1 MKFTK
6 LNNKS
11 DENFFTE
18 FKSWLQ
24 SDLSLVNKTIFENLN
39 NDSTLISDLSNHII
53 NAGGKENKTII
64 ILTVAKLC
72 KYSGKDIN
80 LASVIE
86 FIHTATLLHDDVV
99 DNSTK
104 RRGEKTANVVWG
116 NKSSILVGDF
126 LLSKAFK
133 ILVTDGSLKCIDIIS
148 KASEKFLM
156 RSQTIN
162 ERRKSKS
169 WRN

>member
-1 MKFTK
+1 MKIFI
-6 LNNKS
+6 
-11 DENFFTE
+11 E

-53 NAGGKENKTII
+53 NAGGKRIRPLLT
-64 ILTVAKLC
+64 LTVAKLC
-72 KYSGKDIN
+72 KYSGKRHIN

-104 RRGEKTANVVWG
+104 RRGKKQLMLFGV
-116 NKSSILVGDF
+116 
-126 LLSKAFK
+126 
-133 ILVTDGSLKCIDIIS
+133 IS
-148 KASEKFLM
+148 QVYWSEIFY
-156 RSQTIN
+156 
-162 ERRKSKS
+162 
-169 WRN
+169 

>member
-53 NAGGKENKTII
+53 NAGGKRIRPLLT
-64 ILTVAKLC
+64 LTVAKLC
-72 KYSGKDIN
+72 KYSGKRHIN
-80 LASVIE
+80 WHQSLNL
-86 FIHTATLLHDDVV
+86 FILPLFFTMMLSIIAQKD
-99 DNSTK
+99 
-104 RRGEKTANVVWG
+104 GGKTANVVWG
-116 NKSSILVGDF
+116 NKSSILVGV
-126 LLSKAFK
+126 LLSKA
-133 ILVTDGSLKCIDIIS
+133 L
-148 KASEKFLM
+148 
-156 RSQTIN
+156 
-162 ERRKSKS
+162 KS
-169 WRN
+169 WTDDP

>member
-53 NAGGKENKTII
+53 NAGGKFVDIPCIEDGNLITSPHYKYNGEWM
-64 ILTVAKLC
+64 KL
-72 KYSGKDIN
+72 
-80 LASVIE
+80 V
-86 FIHTATLLHDDVV
+86 
-99 DNSTK
+99 
-104 RRGEKTANVVWG
+104 
-116 NKSSILVGDF
+116 
-126 LLSKAFK
+126 
-133 ILVTDGSLKCIDIIS
+133 IS
-148 KASEKFLM
+148 KLK
-156 RSQTIN
+156 N
-162 ERRKSKS
+162 
-169 WRN
+169 